1 MSGETR
7 EEKATRQSAQA
18 ATKTVQQ
25 GAADYTASP
34 EYQQITA
41 LVGQILA
48 NPTTLTPQAVDA
60 MNRQAIADANRG
72 AREFLVDKQTMSQA
86 PGGAGYRSGSARD
99 AEIQAASMF
108 GENLASANRQV
119 ELAQAERRIPDLITA
134 ANAGQSLLQN
144 KFGLQQSVANAQLGQ
159 AGILSQLAQ
168 IPSPAQQL
176 GSGLGGVLGGVLTA
190 GTSSKGV
197 FKG

>member
-1 MSGETR
+1 MGGETR
-7 EEKATRQSAQA
+7 QEKSSRQSAQA

-34 EYQQITA
+34 EYQQIVG

-60 MNRQAIADANRG
+60 MNRQAISDANRG
-72 AREFLVDKQTMSQA
+72 AQGFLADKMTMSQA

-99 AEIQAASMF
+99 AEIQAAAMF
-108 GENLASANRQV
+108 GEGLAGANRQV
-119 ELAQAERRIPDLITA
+119 TLAQAERRIPDLITA

-144 KFGLQQSVANAQLGQ
+144 QFGLQQSVANAQLGQ

-168 IPSPAQQL
+168 IPSPAQQV
-176 GSGLGGVLGGVLTA
+176 GSGLGGLLGGVVTA
-190 GTSSKGV
+190 GTSPKGV